1 MSSESIP
8 QKSTVDEIRRRFD
21 NDVERF
27 SNLETGQSA
36 TIDARLAIDLVAEAA
51 AKSSMGAKGL
61 LDIGCGAGNYS
72 LRVLQE
78 LPGLDVTLVDLS
90 QPMLDRAVDRV
101 SSATSGR
108 VTAIAGDVR
117 EIDLGRERFDIVVA
131 AAVLHHLRN
140 DQEWDAVFQKVFTAL
155 RPGGGFWI
163 FDLVASPTAAIED
176 VMQRRYSEY
185 LVAFKGTEYRDHVL
199 AYIEQEDTPR
209 PVVDQLERMSRA
221 GFAGLDVLHKNGCFA
236 AFGGMKR

>member
-1 MSSESIP
+1 MSSELIS

-36 TIDARLAIDLVAEAA
+36 TIDARLAMDLVAEAA
-51 AKSSMGAKGL
+51 AKSSPGAKGL

-90 QPMLDRAVDRV
+90 QPMLDRAVERV

-117 EIDLGRERFDIVVA
+117 EIDLGGEQFDIVVA
-131 AAVLHHLRN
+131 AAVLHHLRT
-140 DQEWDAVFQKVFTAL
+140 DREWDAVFQKVFAAL

-163 FDLVASPTAAIED
+163 FDLVASPTAAIDD
-176 VMQRRYSEY
+176 VMQRRYSDY

-209 PVVDQLERMSRA
+209 PVGDQLERMSRA
-221 GFAGLDVLHKNGCFA
+221 GFTGLDVLHKNGCFA
-236 AFGGMKR
+236 AFGGTKG